1 MGSSTVL
8 LHLVAGTLVGLLG
21 KGLVPGARDRVPLWL
36 TIVCGIGGAVLG
48 AGLYRLV
55 GGPGSARLDM
65 TQAVVTVLVAAT
77 SVGLAAG
84 VGGRRS

>member
-1 MGSSTVL
+1 MGSSTL
-8 LHLVAGTLVGLLG
+8 LLYLVAGTLVGLLG

-48 AGLYRLV
+48 DGLYRLA
-55 GGPGSARLDM
+55 GGTGSARLDV

-77 SVGLAAG
+77 FVGLAAG